1 MKAIDEYLN
10 SIYKNN
16 KSDEILELKEEM
28 KEHLIE
34 SVNDIVS
41 EGHNKDEAVKIAIS
55 RFDGGIEMSDE
66 INTEFIEK
74 NHIKKLRNLFFIFLT
89 LTLVS
94 IFIEYNNTTMS
105 IESNEASK
113 VEEKLKYRLN
123 KIIDSKDIN
132 DISSYGRQLDKL
144 LDENE
149 FSKIASIDIYNKI
162 NYIPIPENISKLNE
176 YEITNLPGPEEK
188 YKGREENLIF
198 RHVSKE
204 IEEYIGFDGET
215 QKNELGQRLYYSIKF
230 KHLWYYGLET
240 KISIV
245 LGVISLVIF
254 ANFYKIESEHLR
266 KKDKKQNDCKKIKN
280 RIN

>member
-1 MKAIDEYLN
+1 
-10 SIYKNN
+10 
-16 KSDEILELKEEM
+16 
-28 KEHLIE
+28 
-34 SVNDIVS
+34 
-41 EGHNKDEAVKIAIS
+41 
-55 RFDGGIEMSDE
+55 MSDE

-113 VEEKLKYRLN
+113 VEEKLKYR
-123 KIIDSKDIN
+123 IN

-188 YKGREENLIF
+188 YK
-198 RHVSKE
+198 
-204 IEEYIGFDGET
+204 
-215 QKNELGQRLYYSIKF
+215 
-230 KHLWYYGLET
+230 
-240 KISIV
+240 
-245 LGVISLVIF
+245 
-254 ANFYKIESEHLR
+254 
-266 KKDKKQNDCKKIKN
+266 
-280 RIN
+280 